1 MKINKLLSSIM
12 IGSVEIANRCVMAP
26 MGTSLYS
33 PEETFPK
40 RVIRYFEERAIG
52 GTGLIIVPFAPVH
65 KKLASTPG
73 YAIYDDYFIDTHKE
87 LVESVHKHGSKIFL
101 QLALSGGKWGSHE
114 APSSIYSPVYYERPR
129 ELTSEEL
136 DILVKFFIEGAIR
149 AAKAGY
155 DGVEVHGGH
164 LYLIGQMISPATNKR
179 IDKYGGTFEKR
190 MKFAVDIINGILQNC
205 PTLPIGFKFSA
216 YEELPD
222 GIDIALGK
230 NIAKYISKL
239 GVNYLHVSCATDEL
253 EVISKYSSV
262 PTMYVERNNLASLSE
277 GIKKE
282 CPETVVMSVG
292 GITIPEEADEL
303 IRTEKCDMVVLGRAL
318 IAEPHWVKKCINDE
332 NITYC
337 IRCNTCYA
345 EAIIGNNLCCS
356 VNPYV
361 LHETEQYLPI
371 PSNKKKILVIG
382 AGPAGLR
389 CAITAAKRG
398 HDVTLYEKMPYI
410 GGSVYLASK
419 PKFKQDIS
427 FAINWFQREL
437 RDSSIKLKLN
447 TEVTPEIIDK
457 EVPDVLVIAI
467 GAEILSPEVPG
478 IDKPHIVSALDV
490 FKDISKYN
498 GKKAVVIGGGETGCE
513 TACYLSD
520 NGFNVTIIEILP
532 KLLGGNLTY
541 NFTIKQRLLELL
553 KEKKVEI
560 LTETKLNA
568 FIDQGVEVIL
578 PNGKQ
583 WGLSADLVVLATG
596 LKINKNLVN
605 ILSMKANEIYTIGD
619 CVSVGHIRE
628 AVEQG
633 ERVGR
638 WV

>member
-1 MKINKLLSSIM
+1 MKINKLLSPIM

-52 GTGLIIVPFAPVH
+52 GVGLIIVPFAPVS
-65 KKLASTPG
+65 KKLASTPS

-149 AAKAGY
+149 AVKAGY

-164 LYLIGQMISPATNKR
+164 LYLIGEMISPATNKR
-179 IDKYGGTFEKR
+179 IDKYGGTFEGR
-190 MKFAVDIINGILQNC
+190 MKFAEDIINGILQNC

-230 NIAKYISKL
+230 NIAKYILKL

-410 GGSVYLASK
+410 GGSMYLASK

-447 TEVTPEIIDK
+447 TEATPEIIDK

-596 LKINKNLVN
+596 LKINKSLVN